1 MAHFQG
7 ASTLNFVAG
16 GSQAN
21 QFWVPEIYSKKVQIA
36 LRKASTVEAIC
47 NTDYMGEIKSY
58 GDTVNI
64 VKEPQVAVATYTRG
78 LTTPATALTDAELVL
93 TIDRAN
99 YFSFQ
104 VDSLEKRFG
113 HINFPEVASN
123 NAAYKLKDNM
133 DQEVMGSLPLALPG
147 AGSTDMYSA
156 ATLAGGGALT
166 SIGGNILG
174 GTVAAKFGTVAAA
187 IAINHGAGTDPLD
200 FMARAAQALDEAAN
214 PEENRWFV
222 AAPAFYN
229 SLSETAS
236 KLLSVDYNAGKG
248 SLRNGL
254 VASGL
259 IRGFAMYK
267 SNNVRKN
274 IGGNAAG
281 QGVTMFGHMR
291 STSCAS
297 AMNTVE
303 SFRSPT
309 TFADQVRGLHVYG
322 RKVIAP
328 QSIGVGIVN
337 IT

>member
-7 ASTLNFVAG
+7 GNTLNFVAG
-16 GSQAN
+16 GVQAN

-64 VKEPQVAVATYTRG
+64 VKEPQIATAAYTRG
-78 LTTPATALTDAELVL
+78 LATPATALTDAELVL
-93 TIDRAN
+93 VIDKAN

-104 VDSLEKRFG
+104 VDSLEKKFG

-123 NAAYKLKDNM
+123 NAAYQLKDAMDVEVLDNM
-133 DQEVMGSLPLALPG
+133 YDEAIAATAVLTPAGNAAKAAIFGSVAAPIDIGHAAGEVDPLNFM
-147 AGSTDMYSA
+147 SSA
-156 ATLAGGGALT
+156 AQ
-166 SIGGNILG
+166 
-174 GTVAAKFGTVAAA
+174 VK
-187 IAINHGAGTDPLD
+187 
-200 FMARAAQALDEAAN
+200 DENNN
-214 PEENRWFV
+214 PEDNRWFV
-222 AAPAFYN
+222 AAPSFYN
-229 SLSETAS
+229 QLADTSS
-236 KLLSVDYNAGKG
+236 KLLSIDYNAGKG

-259 IRGFAMYK
+259 VRGFAMYK
-267 SNNVRKN
+267 SLNTLSQVV
-274 IGGNAAG
+274 GGAGAA
-281 QGVTMFGHMR
+281 QPSVLFGHMR

-322 RKVIAP
+322 RKVLNTA
-328 QSIGVGIVN
+328 SVGAGI
-337 IT
+337 IKID

>member
-7 ASTLNFVAG
+7 GNTLNFVAG
-16 GSQAN
+16 GVQAN

-47 NTDYMGEIKSY
+47 NTDYMGEIKAY

-64 VKEPQVAVATYTRG
+64 VKEPQIATAAYTRG
-78 LTTPATALTDAELVL
+78 LATPATALTDAELVL
-93 TIDRAN
+93 VIDKAN

-104 VDSLEKRFG
+104 VDSLEKKFG

-123 NAAYKLKDNM
+123 NAAYQLKDAMDVEVLDNM
-133 DQEVMGSLPLALPG
+133 YDEAIAATAVLTPAGNAAKAAIFGSVAAPIDIGHAAGEVDPLNFM
-147 AGSTDMYSA
+147 SSA
-156 ATLAGGGALT
+156 AQ
-166 SIGGNILG
+166 
-174 GTVAAKFGTVAAA
+174 V
-187 IAINHGAGTDPLD
+187 
-200 FMARAAQALDEAAN
+200 MDENNN
-214 PEENRWFV
+214 PEDNRWFV
-222 AAPAFYN
+222 AAPSFYN
-229 SLSETAS
+229 QLADTSS
-236 KLLSVDYNAGKG
+236 KLLSIDYNAGKG

-259 IRGFAMYK
+259 VRGFAMYK
-267 SNNVRKN
+267 SLNTLSQVV
-274 IGGNAAG
+274 GGAGAA
-281 QGVTMFGHMR
+281 VPSVLFGHMR

-322 RKVIAP
+322 RKVLNTA
-328 QSIGVGIVN
+328 SVGAGI
-337 IT
+337 IKID